1 MIARALRFA
10 WLRVRREPGRTAL
23 AVLGVTAI
31 GALLFDMLM
40 LSNGLLVSFR
50 ERLDRSGFDVR
61 VAASE
66 SAVVTGPPIERA
78 SALVAELKR
87 LPPVAAVQRVSLG
100 SADVDGDT
108 SGRHVAVIGVDLG
121 APVPW
126 TIQSGRAPLDTDAP
140 PALVVNRNMAR
151 QFGLEAG
158 SGLTLRGRCGGDSA
172 PLPFTAGVV
181 AIAEFQ
187 NDAANALTAAASYR
201 SLAALCGGADADQA
215 DLLLV
220 TSKRSRGADAA
231 AIAVREAAPALYVV
245 TNEQLVE
252 RFGRIEFSYFRQL
265 SSVLTTVTLFF
276 GLLLVAVL
284 LTVSVNQQ
292 LGEIAAL
299 RALGLS
305 RARVM
310 AGVFC
315 ESLLLIGIGGAA
327 AVPLG
332 GVLSLWLDGI
342 LRSLPGIPGDAH
354 FFVFTPR
361 ALALHAALMVA
372 GAAAAAVYPMRLV
385 AALPVAATLRR
396 EIGS

>member
-1 MIARALRFA
+1 MISRAVSFA
-10 WLRVRREPGRTAL
+10 WLRVRREPGRTGL

-50 ERLDRSGFDVR
+50 ERLDQSGFDVR
-61 VAASE
+61 VAASQG
-66 SAVVTGPPIERA
+66 AIMTGLPIERA
-78 SALVAELKR
+78 SSLMERLKR
-87 LPPVAAVQRVSLG
+87 LTQVAAVQRVSLG
-100 SADVDGDT
+100 SAVVEGDLAD
-108 SGRHVAVIGVDLG
+108 RRVAVIGVDLG
-121 APVPW
+121 APGPW
-126 TIQSGRAPLDTDAP
+126 TIVNGRAPLDADPTR
-140 PALVVNRNMAR
+140 ALVVNRNMAR
-151 QFGLEAG
+151 QFGLDAG
-158 SGLTLRGRCGGDSA
+158 STLRLRGRCGGDAA
-172 PLPFTAGVV
+172 PLPFTARVV
-181 AIAEFQ
+181 GIADFQ
-187 NDAANALTAAASYR
+187 NDAANALTTAVSYR
-201 SLAALCGGADADQA
+201 SLGVLCGGAADQA
-215 DLLLV
+215 DMLLI
-220 TSKRSRGADAA
+220 TSKRGRGPDAA
-231 AIAVREAAPALYVV
+231 AMAVRDVAPDLYVV
-245 TNEQLVE
+245 TNAELVE
-252 RFGRIEFSYFRQL
+252 RFGRVEFSYFRQL

-315 ESLLLIGIGGAA
+315 ESLLLIGLGGAA

-332 GVLSLWLDGI
+332 GMLSVWLDGI

-361 ALALHAALMVA
+361 ARALHAALMVA
-372 GAAAAAVYPMRLV
+372 GAGAAAVYPMRLV

>member
-1 MIARALRFA
+1 MIGRAFRFA

-31 GALLFDMLM
+31 GALLFDMLL

-61 VAASE
+61 VLGSDN
-66 SAVVTGPPIERA
+66 AVLSGPPIEHA
-78 SALVAELKR
+78 STLVATLRR
-87 LPPVAAVQRVSLG
+87 LPPVAAVQRVALA
-100 SADVDGDT
+100 SADVEGHAAA
-108 SGRHVAVIGVDLG
+108 RHVAVVGVDLA

-126 TIQSGRAPLDTDAP
+126 TIVSGGAPAGSDAP
-140 PALVVNRNMAR
+140 AGLVVNRNLAR
-151 QFGLEAG
+151 QLGLGIG
-158 SGLTLRGRCGGDSA
+158 SSLSLRGRCGGTAA
-172 PLPFTAGVV
+172 PLPLAARV
-181 AIAEFQ
+181 AAVADFQ
-187 NDAANALTAAASYR
+187 NDPSDAWTAAMSSRALT
-201 SLAALCGGADADQA
+201 ALCGGIATDTADM
-215 DLLLV
+215 LLV
-220 TSKRSRGADAA
+220 ESRPGFGADAA
-231 AIAVREAAPALYVV
+231 AAAIRAAAPTLYVA

-252 RFGRIEFSYFRQL
+252 RFGRVEFSYFRQL

-292 LGEIAAL
+292 LGDIAAL

-305 RARVM
+305 RGRVM
-310 AGVFC
+310 TGVFF

-332 GVLSLWLDGI
+332 TLLSWWLDAI

-361 ALALHAALMVA
+361 AVVLHAALMAA
-372 GAAAAAVYPMRLV
+372 GAAAAALYPMRLV
-385 AALPVAATLRR
+385 AVLPVAETLRR